1 MVYRNT
7 TVKNYNLSSQK
18 NLCENSNMTRT
29 VYTFL
34 LYLLL
39 PFTPLKLLWRARN
52 QPEYLQH
59 WRERYGFY
67 SNSSN
72 NPVIWLHCVSVG
84 ETRAAAPLVKT
95 LLQQYSS
102 HQILLTHTTPTG
114 RATGEQLFGD
124 SVTRVYLPYDLPF
137 AVNRFLKHFKPAVG
151 VLMET
156 ELWFNLIAACKQH
169 QTPILLINARLSEK
183 SARGY
188 AKLGNLTREGL
199 QSLTAI
205 GAQTPQ
211 DAERLQA
218 LGSGNMGSGNVS
230 VMGNL
235 KFDVQPP
242 QDALANGEKLRADL
256 GATNRPVFLAA
267 STRADN
273 GENEESIVLEAVAKA
288 NIPNLLTIL
297 VPRHPQRFDEVENII
312 KKCGFICQRRSNLA
326 TRANQDVQ
334 VILGDSMGEM
344 FTYFAACDVAFI
356 GGSLLPLGGQNLI
369 EACAMGKPV
378 LIGPHTFNFAQATE
392 QAITTEA
399 ALRVQNSADLALAIQ
414 TLFTNAEKRQRMVSA
429 ALHFSKNSRG
439 ATLRTQT
446 LLTAYIQNKP
456 LH

>member
-1 MVYRNT
+1 M
-7 TVKNYNLSSQK
+7 VKNYNLSSQK

-39 PFTPLKLLWRARN
+39 PFTPFKLLWRARN

-72 NPVIWLHCVSVG
+72 KPVIWLHCVSVG
-84 ETRAAAPLVKT
+84 ETRAAAPVVKT
-95 LLQQYSS
+95 LLQQYPS

-124 SVTRVYLPYDLPF
+124 SVTRVYLPYDVPF

-199 QSLTAI
+199 QSLSAI
-205 GAQTPQ
+205 GAQTSQ

-218 LGSGNMGSGNVS
+218 LGSSNKVAGNMGTGNIS

-235 KFDVQPP
+235 KFDVEPP
-242 QDALANGEKLRADL
+242 QDALTNGEKLRADL

-273 GENEESIVLEAVAKA
+273 NDNEESLILEAIAKA
-288 NIPNLLTIL
+288 NIPNLLTII

-312 KKCGFICQRRSNLA
+312 KKCGFIYQRRSNLA
-326 TRANQDVQ
+326 TRANQDIQ

-344 FTYFAACDVAFI
+344 FTYYAACDVAFI

-369 EACAMGKPV
+369 EACTMGKPV
-378 LIGPHTFNFAQATE
+378 LIGPHTFNFA
-392 QAITTEA
+392 AICDDAVENGI
-399 ALRVQNSADLALAIQ
+399 ALRVYNSTELASALKNLLDDISLRAKIRE
-414 TLFTNAEKRQRMVSA
+414 TALRFSRQKTGATVKAA
-429 ALHFSKNSRG
+429 ALIAKVL
-439 ATLRTQT
+439 A
-446 LLTAYIQNKP
+446 
-456 LH
+456 

>member
-1 MVYRNT
+1 VA
-7 TVKNYNLSSQK
+7 KNYNLSSQK

-67 SNSSN
+67 STSLNK
-72 NPVIWLHCVSVG
+72 PAIWLHCVSVG
-84 ETRAAAPLVKT
+84 ETRAAAPLIKAL
-95 LLQQYSS
+95 LLQYPN

-114 RATGEQLFGD
+114 RTTSEQLFGD
-124 SVTRVYLPYDLPF
+124 NVTRVYLPYDIPF
-137 AVNRFLKHFKPAVG
+137 AVNRFLAHFKPAIG
-151 VLMET
+151 MLMET
-156 ELWFNLIAACKQH
+156 ELWFNLINACKQH

-188 AKLGNLTREGL
+188 AKLESLTREGL
-199 QSLTAI
+199 QSLAAV
-205 GAQTPQ
+205 GAQTVQ

-218 LGSGNMGSGNVS
+218 LGASNVS

-235 KFDVQPP
+235 KFDVEPP
-242 QDALANGEKLRADL
+242 HDARANGEKLRADL
-256 GATNRPVFLAA
+256 GATDRPVFLAA

-273 GENEESIVLEAVAKA
+273 GENEETIILEAIAKA
-288 NIPNLLTIL
+288 NIPNLLTII

-312 KKCGFICQRRSNLA
+312 RKSGLTYQRRSNLA
-326 TRANQDVQ
+326 SPADQDIQ

-344 FTYFAACDVAFI
+344 FTYYAACDVAFI

-378 LIGPHTFNFAQATE
+378 LIGPHTFNFAAVCNDAVENSIALRVYNSTE
-392 QAITTEA
+392 LASRLRSLVDDLNLRVEMSAA
-399 ALRVQNSADLALAIQ
+399 ALR
-414 TLFTNAEKRQRMVSA
+414 
-429 ALHFSKNSRG
+429 FSQQETG
-439 ATLRTQT
+439 ATLNA
-446 LLTAYIQNKP
+446 TALIAKF
-456 LH
+456 LA